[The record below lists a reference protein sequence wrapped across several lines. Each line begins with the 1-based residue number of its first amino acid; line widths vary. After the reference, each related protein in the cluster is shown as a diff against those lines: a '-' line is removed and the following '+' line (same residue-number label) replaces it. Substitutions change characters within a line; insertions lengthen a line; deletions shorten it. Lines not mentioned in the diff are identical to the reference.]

1 MTRTPYPTTLK
12 IYRMRGRRKRKVGKV
27 MREREEELLQIF
39 RRIGTRGWFE
49 NLRKIVRGLT
59 RTNDEVAW
67 YE

>member
-1 MTRTPYPTTLK
+1 M
-12 IYRMRGRRKRKVGKV
+12 GKV